1 MYVPCV
7 CLLQLLSE
15 MKSLPSHKSCVSFC
29 FTHIKLHIR
38 INTYRL
44 DFLSKVISSDF
55 SDWSVVEI
63 DDIINKSNTM
73 I

>member
-55 SDWSVVEI
+55 SD
-63 DDIINKSNTM
+63 
-73 I
+73 